1 MEIYSDYYT
10 MDDTDQIPEPEW
22 DFTFFH
28 FLNDEFKPKLFK
40 SINEMTWNQKLFYLA
55 LQYEYGINVQQNFEK
70 ALKLYIK
77 GFHLRNSY
85 CCYRLYFIYR
95 KDDIKFKTR
104 KNRDLAIMYLLISA
118 AYFEFM
124 PANHKI
130 DPKLYFAMN
139 LDLEDYEKTKISSIL
154 ESLKYSPVTESE
166 VIFLQSWMNI
176 YFNKN
181 LEELMESI
189 QILSDSVKEY
199 PFEHSIL
206 LLANF
211 YSDPLE
217 KTIEV
222 DNEKA
227 IFFFRKLENTND
239 PVVLYSLGKFYSS
252 RDQFPKALNFLWKS
266 CVMGFNS
273 YNAFINIKLCYRNF
287 IQYEDYKLY
296 FKFFVNNLVLGD
308 CNILAD
314 FYTFLKYIKMERKN
328 KEKMIEFGSSLYFDD
343 NENNGNVE
351 KKEKLTKQI
360 EFMKKLYEKYS
371 KFFFSF
377 IHFNQ
382 DILRLNRNHSINYII
397 NIPYFLM
404 NSFAKGSFGIED
416 HNKVLAIANM
426 EGLQQKIN
434 ERHKNYLLMLAY
446 KNLNMKK
453 EMMKYYEKYKELT
466 KDTYHTNYLQCFTL
480 FEFEFYLKN
489 IKAANNYLEII
500 NSKNQLNTEY
510 MYSNIETFYIQ
521 QKAKNLLVDKLNTG
535 ANKEIQ
541 DSSQKSDNKKLC
553 IVCFENEKVVIFVP
567 CGHRCCCEKCGDII
581 FSQKKKCPICTLK
594 IEYKIAK
601 VYD

>member
-1 MEIYSDYYT
+1 MEIYSEHYT
-10 MDDTDQIPEPEW
+10 IDDTDQIPEPEW
-22 DFTFFH
+22 EFTFFN
-28 FLNDEFKPKLFK
+28 FLNEELRPKLFK

-55 LQYEYGINVQQNFEK
+55 LQYEYGINVPQNFEK

-85 CCYRLYFIYR
+85 CCYRLYYIYR

-104 KNRDLAIMYLLISA
+104 KNKDLAVMYLLISA

-124 PANHKI
+124 PTNHKI

-154 ESLKYSPVTESE
+154 DSLKYSPITESE

-181 LEELMESI
+181 LEELLISI
-189 QILSDSVKEY
+189 QILTESIKEY

-217 KTIEV
+217 KTIEI

-273 YNAFINIKLCYRNF
+273 YNAFINIKLCYKNF
-287 IQYEDYKLY
+287 IQNEDYKLY

-343 NENNGNVE
+343 NENKGNIE
-351 KKEKLTKQI
+351 KKEKLNKQI
-360 EFMKKLYEKYS
+360 EFIKKLYDKYS
-371 KFFFSF
+371 KYFYSF

-404 NSFAKGSFGIED
+404 NSFAKGSYGIKD
-416 HNKVLAIANM
+416 TNKILAIANM

-434 ERHKNYLLMLAY
+434 ERHKNYLLMLGY
-446 KNLNMKK
+446 KNINMKK

-466 KDTYHTNYLQCFTL
+466 KDTFHSNYLQCFTL
-480 FEFEFYLKN
+480 YEFEFYLKN
-489 IKAANNYLEII
+489 IKSAFSYLEII

-521 QKAKNLLVDKLNTG
+521 QKTKHLLADKLNSG
-535 ANKEIQ
+535 LDNDNIEN
-541 DSSQKSDNKKLC
+541 QKIDPKKFC

-567 CGHRCCCEKCGDII
+567 CGHKCCCEKCGDII